1 MVVDDAMLRAYVD
14 GELEAG
20 LRQQV
25 EAAVANS
32 TALQTQVQA
41 LRASCL
47 PYRAAFDAQM
57 LPAPPASLSSHVADL
72 LAVAGAAPRAAQP
85 AAPQPAAP
93 ANGPRRAWLAAGLA
107 ASFGAGLVVSRLP
120 GALTAGVP
128 AVADPQPWVEAIA
141 QYHALYVR
149 ATVDAASDA
158 PANLQGLLAGFDGPL
173 RQRLRI
179 PDLVAQGLVFK
190 RVQRL
195 GYGNA
200 PLIQM
205 VYLPAQGRPVA
216 VCFLPAAGPRT
227 DTHHGVVA
235 LQNVASWRDEGLA
248 FVVVGDLSAQA
259 MQQLVPSIR
268 SQLES

>member
-14 GELEAG
+14 GELEAD

-32 TALQTQVQA
+32 AALQGQVQA
-41 LRASCL
+41 SRASCL
-47 PYRAAFDAQM
+47 PYRAAFDAQA
-57 LPAPPASLSSHVADL
+57 LPAPPASLTRHLADL
-72 LAVAGAAPRAAQP
+72 LAVAESAPGAARP
-85 AAPQPAAP
+85 AAA
-93 ANGPRRAWLAAGLA
+93 ANGPRRAWLVAGLA
-107 ASFGAGLVVSRLP
+107 ASFGVGLVVSRLP
-120 GALTAGVP
+120 GALSARFP
-128 AVADPQPWVEAIA
+128 APAEPQPWVEAIA

-149 ATVDAASDA
+149 ATVDAAPDA
-158 PANLQGLLAGFDGPL
+158 PADLQGLLSGFDASW

-195 GYGNA
+195 GYRDA

-216 VCFLPAAGPRT
+216 VCLLPVAGPST
-227 DTHHGVVA
+227 GIYHELVGSQSVA
-235 LQNVASWRDEGLA
+235 TWREDGLA
-248 FVVVGDLSAQA
+248 FVVVGDLPTQA
-259 MQQLVPSIR
+259 MQRLAPAIR
-268 SQLES
+268 SQLTL